1 MKAARSPSLS
11 MSSKKQTNARGQG
24 DMNLSHALASALPPP
39 GYNTQRPWCFS
50 LTLHNGEMSF
60 FQAGTEDLVQEWVS
74 TCNYWAARRS
84 RPPLP
89 GGVSNLDYGWKA
101 LESSDQP
108 EDHTDSQSVFSNRS
122 AKSRLSM
129 HRTLG
134 RRNMPAERN
143 YLSDWKAPQP
153 SLIPSKLDE
162 EAQLESLQKH
172 SQSLIKELTAHKA
185 LEAPLAKF
193 VSWIMGEIIGSTF
206 LKDLTYSIPRDRST
220 ARKRKRIGS
229 TVLCTF
235 IPK

>member
-1 MKAARSPSLS
+1 
-11 MSSKKQTNARGQG
+11 
-24 DMNLSHALASALPPP
+24 MNLSHALASALPPP
-39 GYNTQRPWCFS
+39 GYNTQRPYCFS

-60 FQAGTEDLVQEWVS
+60 FQAGTEELVQEWVS

-89 GGVSNLDYGWKA
+89 GGVSNLDYGWKT
-101 LESSDQP
+101 LESTDQP

-143 YLSDWKAPQP
+143 HLSDWKAPQP

-162 EAQLESLQKH
+162 ETQLESLQKH
-172 SQSLIKELTAHKA
+172 VQSLVKDLAAHKA
-185 LEAPLAKF
+185 LEAPLAKYVSTSHF
-193 VSWIMGEIIGSTF
+193 VLIRSSLLPIA
-206 LKDLTYSIPRDRST
+206 LACSIPHGRST
-220 ARKRKRIGS
+220 ASRRKRTGNI
-229 TVLCTF
+229 VLYLS
-235 IPK
+235 IQR